1 MFWQPLGFF
10 ENSLR
15 KQLWIPSLLLPL
27 ATIRALGHQHC
38 PWAGRLLDLA
48 F

>member
-15 KQLWIPSLLLPL
+15 KQLWIPSPLLSL
-27 ATIRALGHQHC
+27 ATHRALEHQQC
-38 PWAGRLLDLA
+38 PQVLSLSDLA
-48 F
+48 L